1 MRNDQ
6 IYDLSGN
13 GVISNVTA
21 RNTVLRNTYW
31 LLAASMA
38 PTVFRAWLGVSAGFS
53 LLSATSP
60 GMSMLLFMGITIA
73 FMFAIARFKNSGIG
87 VALSLGFNYLM
98 GVMLARLL
106 SFIRG
111 FSNGASRIMLAF

>member
-38 PTVFRAWLGVSAGFS
+38 PTVFGAWLGVSAGFS

-60 GMSMLLFMGITIA
+60 GMRMLLFMGL
-73 FMFAIARFKNSGIG
+73 M
-87 VALSLGFNYLM
+87 LS
-98 GVMLARLL
+98 RLL
-106 SFIRG
+106 SFILG
-111 FSNGASRIMLAF
+111 FSNGASLIMLAFGGTGAIFATMATIATVSKRDFSG